1 MFLWGS
7 SFIAMKLAFQDY
19 HPMVVIFGRM
29 VVASLAFLCFLPRFQ
44 TIRIRRQDWLLIV
57 IMAVSEPCLYF
68 FFEALAL
75 QNTSAAQA
83 SLITTMLP
91 LLITIASVYFLG
103 ERSSKQTVIGLFLA
117 MGGAIILSLGGEV
130 SQQAPAP
137 IIGNFYEFISMIC
150 ATVYTVTI
158 KRLTTHYPAL
168 FLTAVQAWI
177 GALFFAPFLTLPHVP
192 LPHSFLPVPMTAIVY
207 LGLAV
212 TLVAYSLYNFALAHM
227 EASKSSIF
235 ITLIPLF
242 TLLLSMILLQESFTL
257 LQYIGGFTIFSG
269 VIVSQDFF
277 HPPAK
282 VSFSDR
288 KYDYINK
295 TKPDESTTP
304 GTVTENIHENDTWSC
319 PKKDLRHAG
328 STGRK

>member
-1 MFLWGS
+1 MRQYPSPLLPSLCLVLAMFLWGS

-29 VVASLAFLCFLPRFQ
+29 LIASLAFLCLLPRFQ
-44 TIRIRRQDWLLIV
+44 TIRIRRQDWYLLV
-57 IMAVSEPCLYF
+57 VMAASEPCLYF

-75 QNTSAAQA
+75 QNTSATQA

-103 ERSSKQTVIGLFLA
+103 ERSSKQTIFGLFLS
-117 MGGAIILSLGGEV
+117 MGGAITLSLGGEV

-137 IIGNFYEFISMIC
+137 ILGNFYEFMSMLC
-150 ATVYTVTI
+150 ATVYTLTI
-158 KRLTTHYPAL
+158 KRLTIHYPAL
-168 FLTAVQAWI
+168 FLTAIQAWI
-177 GALFFAPFLTLPHVP
+177 GALFFAPFLTLPQVP
-192 LPHSFLPVPMTAIVY
+192 LPQSFLLIPMAAILY

-242 TLLLSMILLQESFTL
+242 TLLLSRILLQESFTL
-257 LQYIGGFTIFSG
+257 WQYIGGFTLFSG

-277 HPPAK
+277 ILQPK
-282 VSFSDR
+282 WFQTKDIINQQDR
-288 KYDYINK
+288 DK
-295 TKPDESTTP
+295 
-304 GTVTENIHENDTWSC
+304 
-319 PKKDLRHAG
+319 
-328 STGRK
+328 